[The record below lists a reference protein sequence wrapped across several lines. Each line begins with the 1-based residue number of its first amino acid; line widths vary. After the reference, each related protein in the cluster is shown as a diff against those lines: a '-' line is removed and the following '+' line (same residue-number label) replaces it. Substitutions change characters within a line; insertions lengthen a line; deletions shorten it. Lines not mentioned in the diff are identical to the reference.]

1 MMVGSRLLRD
11 TSPTA
16 PAPGPVVPAPVPV
29 VPVVPAP
36 GPVVPPP
43 VPVVPAPVPFVP
55 APVPFVPV
63 VPSPVPVVPSPVPV
77 VPAPVPVVPA
87 PGPVVPVRVPVVP
100 APAPVPVPVPVPV
113 PAPVPAPAPVPVA
126 RYRKAQGWCRPREGR
141 WDPPFLWDVAGSVN
155 TQDECEAACDENE
168 WCDGYGWGPGKAP
181 SERCRLHGNDAAAL
195 PFLDGFRGRGGGTT
209 GCADWGDGNSST
221 WCYIKNDK
229 KC

>member
-29 VPVVPAP
+29 VPVVPP
-36 GPVVPPP
+36 PVPVVPPP

-63 VPSPVPVVPSPVPV
+63 VPP
-77 VPAPVPVVPA
+77 
-87 PGPVVPVRVPVVP
+87 
-100 APAPVPVPVPVPV
+100 
-113 PAPVPAPAPVPVA
+113 PVA